1 MALIHTLLNYRSAG
15 KVASFKM
22 LGEKKATVE
31 LRNGTV
37 LTVYMSDQYI
47 VGDSEVMEA
56 AAQPPAQFLIYNVW
70 DRVSSAA
77 YSLGR
82 SNGIEV
88 ISFGAFGHRLDE
100 MNARS

>member
-1 MALIHTLLNYRSAG
+1 MALIHTLLNYRDAG
-15 KVASFKM
+15 KVASFQM
-22 LGEKKATVE
+22 SGQKKATVE

-37 LTVYMSDQYI
+37 LVVYMADQYI
-47 VGDSEVMEA
+47 VGDAEVVEA
-56 AAQPPAQFLIYNVW
+56 AAPPAAQFLIYNVW

-82 SNGIEV
+82 RNGLEV

-100 MNARS
+100 MNARP

>member
-1 MALIHTLLNYRSAG
+1 MALIHTLLNYRDAG
-15 KVASFKM
+15 KVASFQM
-22 LGEKKATVE
+22 SGQKKATVE

-37 LTVYMSDQYI
+37 LVVYMADQYI
-47 VGDSEVMEA
+47 VGDAEVA
-56 AAQPPAQFLIYNVW
+56 PPAAQFLIYNVW

-82 SNGIEV
+82 RNGLEV

-100 MNARS
+100 MNARP